1 MQHLARM
8 RPSGKFRAGNRVALR
23 VVNVQ
28 NDLAALL
35 ADEIAECVHL
45 RLRRHDSKVD
55 ASALRRNADVS
66 FLHEA
71 HHAAA
76 VISAAVVL
84 AQRIDDIPMIDRPV
98 SARPALVPPGEIQPC
113 AVQQHIARLAPLV
126 RPPEIVERGLVVLL
140 SLLCRRLICAG
151 RKFPHRWCSRAAGFF
166 LPLADL
172 HLHVRAQLVRAV
184 VRSVHAGVGIRDDLF
199 DVGVRVVAV
208 DPGVCVHVALD
219 HLLCDLALAQHP
231 LLDLRRHLRPALDK
245 QVIPLVLR
253 QLEGGIL
260 LAVCPDEHGAVLHH
274 GSVRIERLPIDLLRQ
289 LPGEEP
295 RVLHAHRPEELCRRL
310 DILASGLLSLRH
322 DAHFLRVVLSKADRR
337 KFYFI
342 PSFCEI
348 SRTLRSLS
356 SGVSSLLLRCALAN
370 ASSLSFGTLTSLPDL
385 SFISNLD
392 TAIVYPFLPCGKAR
406 SIGGCRHVLI
416 HSFGVAHRPLLTR
429 AESALL
435 IDLSEALRILLR
447 RHARRVPV
455 QEIRR
460 RLLVV
465 ARSPGLRLQ
474 ILFLLLQRGF
484 IERLL
489 RVRRLPLGV
498 LYRVQLSHVLCPRN
512 WCK

>member
-28 NDLAALL
+28 NDLASLL

-66 FLHEA
+66 FLHES

-113 AVQQHIARLAPLV
+113 AVQQHIARLVPLV

-151 RKFPHRWCSRAAGFF
+151 RKFPRRWCSRAAGFF

-219 HLLCDLALAQHP
+219 HFLCDLALAHQP

-253 QLEGGIL
+253 QLE
-260 LAVCPDEHGAVLHH
+260 
-274 GSVRIERLPIDLLRQ
+274 R
-289 LPGEEP
+289 
-295 RVLHAHRPEELCRRL
+295 
-310 DILASGLLSLRH
+310 
-322 DAHFLRVVLSKADRR
+322 
-337 KFYFI
+337 
-342 PSFCEI
+342 
-348 SRTLRSLS
+348 
-356 SGVSSLLLRCALAN
+356 
-370 ASSLSFGTLTSLPDL
+370 
-385 SFISNLD
+385 
-392 TAIVYPFLPCGKAR
+392 
-406 SIGGCRHVLI
+406 
-416 HSFGVAHRPLLTR
+416 
-429 AESALL
+429 
-435 IDLSEALRILLR
+435 
-447 RHARRVPV
+447 
-455 QEIRR
+455 
-460 RLLVV
+460 
-465 ARSPGLRLQ
+465 
-474 ILFLLLQRGF
+474 
-484 IERLL
+484 
-489 RVRRLPLGV
+489 
-498 LYRVQLSHVLCPRN
+498 
-512 WCK
+512 